1 MTTYFEDKKTGQVFG
16 FDDHQALEIA
26 EKRADKNFTELSAPP
41 APSQEQIA
49 LSQQIEARREKELAL
64 KSIKVTVNGKEF
76 DGHESA
82 RLNMTNALMV
92 ASFTGQTQTNWKLA
106 DNTVAQVTIADV
118 QQALALSIQ
127 KVGEIIGAV

>member
-1 MTTYFEDKKTGQVFG
+1 MAGLTVVETDAITGERVERSMTNEETDAYFARIEEYSHTSIND
-16 FDDHQALEIA
+16 QA
-26 EKRADKNFTELSAPP
+26 K
-41 APSQEQIA
+41 
-49 LSQQIEARREKELAL
+49 REKELAL

-92 ASFTGQTQTNWKLA
+92 AGFTGQTQTNWKLA
-106 DNTVAQVTIADV
+106 DNTVAQVTISDV
-118 QQALALSIQ
+118 QQALAFSIQ